1 MATANMHKIVRTITH
16 ILALAAVLSLVA
28 CGPSKSAVNGEHATE
43 TATDATAE
51 AEISD
56 GYEGDGMKI
65 PLDGSSVAAFE
76 ASMAKV
82 KRNTTEQRYETL
94 EKAVDYLLAYDLG
107 AQGKKA
113 LLVERLN
120 GLNGYEV
127 IARTGWGK

>member
-1 MATANMHKIVRTITH
+1 MATSNMLKIVRTITH

-28 CGPSKSAVNGEHATE
+28 CGPSKSAVNGEQPAE

-56 GYEGDGMKI
+56 GYEGDGMEI
-65 PLDGSSVAAFE
+65 PLDGSSVAAFD

-82 KRNTTEQRYETL
+82 KRNTTEKRYETL
-94 EKAVDYLLAYDLG
+94 EKAVSYLLVYDLG

-113 LLVERLN
+113 VLVERLN
-120 GLNGYEV
+120 GLTGYEV
-127 IARTGWGK
+127 IARTGWGN